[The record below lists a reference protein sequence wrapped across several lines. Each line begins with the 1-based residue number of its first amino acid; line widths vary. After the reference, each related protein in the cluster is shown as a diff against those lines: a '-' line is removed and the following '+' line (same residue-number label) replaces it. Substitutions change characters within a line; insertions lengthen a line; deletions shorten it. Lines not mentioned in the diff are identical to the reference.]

1 MVDYLIVI
9 EAKLYNKKGNFIIDT
24 GSETSILNK
33 VHFSALYE
41 HQKKDQTASSV
52 LQSIDNLY
60 EKQVKQFALK
70 NFKIDNK
77 ASHVIDLPH
86 IKTNKKIK
94 MLGISGYNILKDYEL
109 FIDLYL
115 NQITLTKTDATEY
128 TLDKHVYLEKIID
141 SLDFKLKNQTI
152 ILNATINDQ
161 KLIFEL
167 DTAAEFNK
175 INVLTKKHL
184 NTLKPTKRL
193 VLTDTNNKKIEVLVG
208 KLYHVKLSESVYF
221 YPINTV
227 LTNLKKNE

>member
-1 MVDYLIVI
+1 
-9 EAKLYNKKGNFIIDT
+9 
-24 GSETSILNK
+24 
-33 VHFSALYE
+33 
-41 HQKKDQTASSV
+41 
-52 LQSIDNLY
+52 
-60 EKQVKQFALK
+60 
-70 NFKIDNK
+70 
-77 ASHVIDLPH
+77 
-86 IKTNKKIK
+86 
-94 MLGISGYNILKDYEL
+94 MLGISGYNILKDYKL

-167 DTAAEFNK
+167 DTAAEFNQ

>member
-86 IKTNKKIK
+86 LKPIK
-94 MLGISGYNILKDYEL
+94 
-109 FIDLYL
+109 
-115 NQITLTKTDATEY
+115 
-128 TLDKHVYLEKIID
+128 
-141 SLDFKLKNQTI
+141 KLKC
-152 ILNATINDQ
+152 
-161 KLIFEL
+161 
-167 DTAAEFNK
+167 
-175 INVLTKKHL
+175 
-184 NTLKPTKRL
+184 
-193 VLTDTNNKKIEVLVG
+193 
-208 KLYHVKLSESVYF
+208 
-221 YPINTV
+221 
-227 LTNLKKNE
+227 